1 MTHASPL
8 PVASSS
14 VAPPSTRRAR
24 RPGRAAARER
34 RGVALILVLATI
46 TVLTVVLAEFQD
58 EATTESVSVLA
69 ERDSLRA
76 EYAARSAI
84 NLGRLLV
91 AAEPTIRQAI
101 GPLLGMMLGGG
112 GSPQIPVWQFGDRIL
127 GAFNDVEGNA
137 AFAALAGVDPSTG
150 KNLGMKGVRFDITI
164 VDEES
169 KLNLNMAARG
179 EAVAQQR
186 LSLELLGLMQ
196 GDQYNPLFENRDAEG
211 QFSDRQTIC
220 GALIDWAD
228 PDENLNPCDPR
239 NAQATS
245 SGTED
250 AFYQTL
256 GVPYR
261 RKNAAYDSLEE
272 LHLVRGVSD
281 DFYATFL
288 DPDPDDPRRRVVTIW
303 GTGSVNVNTANAQTL
318 YAIVCGGAKL
328 PDTQMC
334 VDPLLAQKFLTA
346 VSLMRGFTAGAPVF
360 PSPRSFV
367 GAMQGKGMFGQ
378 VMTGMLGLE
387 PVQFMNSNEV
397 QRMVATESKMFSIY
411 AEGQVKGYRRE
422 ARVRAHAVVDFRAGA
437 QAGLQN
443 ATGASGAAGAGG
455 AGGGAPGGAG
465 TTGVAGT
472 TGAGDPRAALPTG
485 PTAGPEGAGT
495 LVYFRIE

>member
-1 MTHASPL
+1 MSP
-8 PVASSS
+8 A
-14 VAPPSTRRAR
+14 APPPAPAPRAPRGPGRPR

-58 EATTESVSVLA
+58 EASTESVSVLS

-84 NLGRLLV
+84 NLGRLLI

-112 GSPQIPVWQFGDRIL
+112 GAPQIPVWAFGDRIL
-127 GAFNDVEGNA
+127 GAFNDPEGAA
-137 AFAALAGVDPSTG
+137 AFGALAGTDPTTG
-150 KNLGMKGVRFDITI
+150 RNLGMKGVRFELTI

-169 KLNLNMAARG
+169 KINLNMAAGG
-179 EAVAQQR
+179 EATKQQR
-186 LSLELLGLMQ
+186 LALELVGLMQ

-220 GALIDWAD
+220 GAIVDWSD
-228 PDENLNPCDPR
+228 PDENLFQCDPR

-245 SGTED
+245 SGAED
-250 AFYQTL
+250 AFYQSL
-256 GVPYR
+256 AVPYR
-261 RKNAAYDSLEE
+261 RKNAAYDSFEE

-288 DPDPDDPRRRVVTIW
+288 DPDADDPGRRVVTVW
-303 GTGSVNVNTANAQTL
+303 GTGAVNVNSANAQTL
-318 YAIVCGGAKL
+318 YAVVCGVAKL

-334 VDPLLAQKFLTA
+334 VDPLLAQKFMTA
-346 VSLMRGFTAGAPVF
+346 VGLMRAFTAGAPVF
-360 PSPRSFV
+360 TSPRNFV
-367 GAMQGKGMFGQ
+367 KVMQGQGPMGQMF
-378 VMTGMLGLE
+378 TSMLGLE
-387 PVQFMNSNEV
+387 PVQFDSPNEA
-397 QRMVATESKMFSIY
+397 QRMVTTESKMFSIY

-422 ARVRAHAVVDFRAGA
+422 ARVRAHAVVDFRPGA
-437 QAGLQN
+437 QSGL
-443 ATGASGAAGAGG
+443 ATGP
-455 AGGGAPGGAG
+455 GAPAPSASA
-465 TTGVAGT
+465 TTAAPPPAPGSSA
-472 TGAGDPRAALPTG
+472 ALLAALPLG

>member
-1 MTHASPL
+1 MSALPPPASPG
-8 PVASSS
+8 PPPAS
-14 VAPPSTRRAR
+14 PGPLAR

-58 EATTESVSVLA
+58 EASTESVSVLA

-84 NLGRLLV
+84 NLGRLLI
-91 AAEPTIRQAI
+91 ASEPTIRQAI

-112 GSPQIPVWQFGDRIL
+112 GAPQIPVWEFGDRIL

-137 AFAALAGVDPSTG
+137 AFGALAGVDPSTG
-150 KNLGMKGVRFDITI
+150 KNLGMKGVRFELAI

-179 EAVAQQR
+179 EAVTQQR

-196 GDQYNPLFENRDAEG
+196 GDQYNPLFENRDAQG

-228 PDENLNPCDPR
+228 PDENLNQCDPR

-245 SGTED
+245 SGAED

-256 GVPYR
+256 AVPYR
-261 RKNAAYDSLEE
+261 RKNAAYDSLGE

-288 DPDPDDPRRRVVTIW
+288 DPDPDDPRRRVVTVW
-303 GTGSVNVNTANAQTL
+303 GTGAVNVNSANAQTL
-318 YAIVCGGAKL
+318 FAIVCGAAQ
-328 PDTQMC
+328 PNTAMC
-334 VDPLLAQKFLTA
+334 VDPLLAQKFLTG
-346 VSLMRGFTAGAPVF
+346 VGLMRTFTAGAPVF
-360 PSPRSFV
+360 SSPRAFV
-367 GAMQGKGMFGQ
+367 NAMQGKGMFGQ
-378 VMTGMLGLE
+378 VLTGMLGLE
-387 PVQFMNSNEV
+387 PVQFLSASEA
-397 QRMVATESKMFSIY
+397 QRMVTTESKMFSIY

-422 ARVRAHAVVDFRAGA
+422 ARVRAHAVVDFRPGA
-437 QAGLQN
+437 Q
-443 ATGASGAAGAGG
+443 TGQAQPTGGAPAGAAG
-455 AGGGAPGGAG
+455 GAPASTATAAPGSSA
-465 TTGVAGT
+465 A
-472 TGAGDPRAALPTG
+472 ALAALPTG
-485 PTAGPEGAGT
+485 PSAGPEGAGT
-495 LVYFRIE
+495 LVYYRIE